1 MTVMALCGHFFWQM
15 PHLVQ
20 TDVSMLCCRYGLAEI
35 AKAGQ
40 RWAQIVHPV
49 HLSSIRYSTEL
60 LSNFADATI
69 TVPTEFALF

>member
-1 MTVMALCGHFFWQM
+1 MALFGHFFWQM

-35 AKAGQ
+35 AEAGQ

-49 HLSSIRYSTEL
+49 HLSSIRYST
-60 LSNFADATI
+60 
-69 TVPTEFALF
+69 